1 MIFKPKQEIK
11 QRKCRICKFEN
22 PYFAKPPRRRLWRYV
37 TRLFRFY
44 NTFEYTN
51 QCCVDFCTEFEPKGQ
66 NCPVLRDQRWVRDC
80 HLRDTVTALLVS
92 LARWYCEG
100 GKNGSNFKSKTNE
113 RVLTEKKNV
122 ASGGNFLFCFLR
134 LKRQSFNRRYAW
146 RMRC

>member
-1 MIFKPKQEIK
+1 MIFKPEQEIK
-11 QRKCRICKFEN
+11 QLKCRICKFEDL
-22 PYFAKPPRRRLWRYV
+22 YFAKQPLRRLWRYV

-44 NTFEYTN
+44 NTFEYTT

-100 GKNGSNFKSKTNE
+100 GKNGSNFQSETNE

-122 ASGGNFLFCFLR
+122 ASGGNFLFCFDR
-134 LKRQSFNRRYAW
+134 LKRQSFSFSVLLQ
-146 RMRC
+146 